1 MLGEDFYC
9 IIQHDS
15 RLSIN
20 FKGVYAANELPSQ
33 LPVRGLAIVN
43 CCNRNKPGKHWIA
56 LCQESESTLEM
67 FDSFGFGPEMYN
79 LENKLPK
86 SEIIK
91 YNSKQLQHPTSEVC
105 GYYCLYYCYFKSRGH
120 SMEEIVSLNFSND
133 TQNNDYRL
141 CKLFKKLFNLK

>member
-43 CCNRNKPGKHWIA
+43 CC
-56 LCQESESTLEM
+56 TLEM

-91 YNSKQLQHPTSEVC
+91 YNSNQLQHPTSEVC

-120 SMEEIVSLNFSND
+120 SMEEIVSVNFSND

>member
-91 YNSKQLQHPTSEVC
+91 YNSKTTTTS
-105 GYYCLYYCYFKSRGH
+105 YFRSLW
-120 SMEEIVSLNFSND
+120 ILLLVLLLFQVSWTFNGGD
-133 TQNNDYRL
+133 CI
-141 CKLFKKLFNLK
+141 CKLFKRYSKQ